1 MTKLAFGIRARA
13 RACLCLALC
22 AVAATGCEGAL
33 DDDPEIDVSDTGAV
47 VGPFLDAG
55 NGGGG
60 APGPWVGPSVD
71 AATGNVST
79 LDASDPRGVPDAR
92 GDWDA
97 GSAPDARGA
106 GPGDGGVIAPPRDAG
121 QGTPEAGRPPPP
133 SGKYVG
139 NITTRG
145 QVRSDFAA
153 MWNQITPENEGKWQ
167 SVEGTRNAMNWAGLD
182 RVHDYARQHGL
193 IFKQHTMVW
202 GSQQPTWLQGLAA
215 AQQRAEVEEWIRLF
229 CERYPDVDQIDV
241 VNEPPPH
248 TTPAYL
254 QALGGTGASGYDWIV
269 QAFKWTRQ
277 YCPNAT
283 LILNDYNTIE
293 YSADNTRFI
302 NIVKAIKAAGAPIDA
317 VGAQAHDA
325 FKLPTDTVKMF
336 IDKLASETGLPVY
349 ISEYDLDLADD
360 ARQQQVMQSQITM
373 FWSHPAVRG
382 ITLWGYVVGATWR
395 PNTGLMSSSGAP
407 RPALSWLLDFLER

>member
-1 MTKLAFGIRARA
+1 MTKSIFGIRARA
-13 RACLCLALC
+13 PALLCLALC
-22 AVAATGCEGAL
+22 AGSAMACEGAL
-33 DDDPEIDVSDTGAV
+33 DDDPEIYVTDSGAV

-55 NGGGG
+55 NGG
-60 APGPWVGPSVD
+60 APGPWVGPSMD
-71 AATGNVST
+71 AATGGGGGST
-79 LDASDPRGVPDAR
+79 LDASDPRGLPDAR
-92 GDWDA
+92 SNWDA

-106 GPGDGGVIAPPRDAG
+106 GPADGGVIAPRDAG
-121 QGTPEAGRPPPP
+121 QGAPEAGRPQPP

-145 QVRSDFAA
+145 QVRSDFAG

-182 RVHDYARQHGL
+182 RVHDYARQNGL

-202 GSQQPTWLQGLAA
+202 GSQQPTWLQGLSA

-248 TTPAYL
+248 TTPVYL

-302 NIVKAIKAAGAPIDA
+302 SIVKAIKAAGAPIDA

-336 IDKLASETGLPVY
+336 IDRLASETGLPVY
-349 ISEYDLDLADD
+349 ISEYDIDLADD
-360 ARQQQVMQSQITM
+360 ARQQQVMQSQMTM
-373 FWSHPAVRG
+373 FWNHQAVRG
-382 ITLWGYVVGATWR
+382 ITLWGYVVGSTWR

>member
-1 MTKLAFGIRARA
+1 MTKLIFGVRVI
-13 RACLCLALC
+13 ALVSLVPC
-22 AVAATGCEGAL
+22 IAAATGCEDAR
-33 DDDPEIDVSDTGAV
+33 DDEPEMFASDTGAV
-47 VGPFLDAG
+47 LGPLLDASS
-55 NGGGG
+55 GG
-60 APGPWVGPSVD
+60 APEGGSSLLDGARGHAP
-71 AATGNVST
+71 A
-79 LDASDPRGVPDAR
+79 LDASDPRGVMDARSATDAGGGPDAR
-92 GDWDA
+92 A
-97 GSAPDARGA
+97 AV
-106 GPGDGGVIAPPRDAG
+106 PGGGGMMVPRDAG
-121 QGTPEAGRPPPP
+121 QAMPEAGRPRPA

-145 QVRSDFAA
+145 QVHADFAG

-167 SVEGTRNAMNWAGLD
+167 SVEATRNDMRWGGLD

-202 GSQQPTWLQGLAA
+202 GSQQPTWLQGLPA

-248 TTPAYL
+248 TTPVYL
-254 QALGGTGASGYDWIV
+254 QAIGGTGASGYDWIV

-302 NIVKAIKAAGAPIDA
+302 SIVKAIKAAGAPIDA

-336 IDKLASETGLPVY
+336 IDRLASETGLPVY
-349 ISEYDLDLADD
+349 ISEYDIDLADD
-360 ARQQQVMQSQITM
+360 ARQQQVMQSQMTM
-373 FWSHPAVRG
+373 FWNHQAVRG
-382 ITLWGYVVGATWR
+382 ITLWGYVVGSTWR